1 MNIYYLM
8 NKEQILL
15 SFYIK
20 EEYGEKT
27 AYEDECFVPSSL
39 LPVGFSDIQSWLE
52 RRNFAKH
59 KEHLQKWLKEWQID
73 HLEGFIRITHGLS
86 LNDSFW
92 VRPEKASLH
101 WSEIN
106 LYTNDF
112 SDIVSRTAFET
123 GLHGLKLSSTSP
135 EFTSEGSFAKCWMKE
150 KDGIYLYKKGS
161 DGFANSGLEPYSEY
175 YASQAAD
182 ILCRESVMYDLFK
195 YKGALVS
202 RCRMFTSEKEGFVP
216 FYRYVSGKSS
226 VRYRD
231 VIELCEKHHC
241 ADDFKNMIL
250 LDSVIWNPDRHLG
263 NFGFIVDNDTQEILR
278 FAPVFD
284 HNMSLLARAMDQDL
298 QKGFEQ
304 YVHVDSRGH
313 KLGGNFLSVGR
324 SMVIKETAEKLR
336 YLTDFNFV
344 PHEKYN
350 LSKSRIAFLNELI
363 QRQAGKLLE
372 SQYTASIKMY

>member
-8 NKEQILL
+8 NKEQPLL

-27 AYEDECFVPSSL
+27 AYQDECFVSL
-39 LPVGFSDIQSWLE
+39 SLMPAGFSDIQSWLE
-52 RRNFAKH
+52 QRNFAKH
-59 KEHLQKWLKEWQID
+59 KEHLQRWLKEWQID

-92 VRPEKASLH
+92 IRPENAELR
-101 WSEIN
+101 WSDIN

-135 EFTSEGSFAKCWMKE
+135 EFTSEGSFAKCWIRE
-150 KDGIYLYKKGS
+150 QEGIYLYKKGS
-161 DGFANSGLEPYSEY
+161 SGFANSGLEPYSEY
-175 YASQAAD
+175 YASQAAGV
-182 ILCRESVMYDLFK
+182 LCREHVAYDLFR
-195 YKGALVS
+195 YKGSLVS

-216 FYRYVSGKSS
+216 FYRYMQGKAS
-226 VRYRD
+226 VRYGE
-231 VIELCEKHHC
+231 VIEFCERHHC

-250 LDSVIWNPDRHLG
+250 LDSVIWNQDRHLG
-263 NFGFIVDNDTQEILR
+263 NFGFLVDNDTQEILR

-284 HNMSLLARAMDQDL
+284 HNMSLLARAVDSDL
-298 QKGFEQ
+298 QERFEQ
-304 YVHVDSRGH
+304 YVSETNPGH
-313 KLGGNFLSVGR
+313 KLGGDFLPVGR
-324 SMVIKETAEKLR
+324 SMVTKGSAEKLR
-336 YLTDFNFV
+336 YLTDFEFI

-350 LSKSRIAFLNELI
+350 LPESRIHFLSKLV

-372 SQYTASIKMY
+372 QVL